1 VAVMYVL
8 LPAALLFAVAAVL
21 VFAWA
26 ARSGQ
31 FDDLDTPAMRILGE
45 DEEAAT
51 HSSQGHAD
59 GDAATGASRGA
70 TCDEEP
76 SS

>member
-1 VAVMYVL
+1 MYVL

-31 FDDLDTPAMRILGE
+31 FDDLDTPAVRILGDD
-45 DEEAAT
+45 DEAPSAGSEAE
-51 HSSQGHAD
+51 
-59 GDAATGASRGA
+59 GAK
-70 TCDEEP
+70 EL
-76 SS
+76 